1 MADDQCLQ
9 VTTAVH
15 ILADLITMICRK
27 AIKQEAA
34 NCSNRKLLSAGRR
47 KLRLTLITYSSL
59 SIQSHAVDNVKCDI
73 SSHYKSC

>member
-15 ILADLITMICRK
+15 ILADLITMIYRK

-34 NCSNRKLLSAGRR
+34 ECRKEEVKVDINHLLIPRYES
-47 KLRLTLITYSSL
+47 YSR
-59 SIQSHAVDNVKCDI
+59 
-73 SSHYKSC
+73 